1 MKLLFVFSTA
11 SGGMVTLNHERNL
24 ALSRKGIECHFLYFR
39 KPNNLEFSCNPHN
52 FIMRTDEEIE
62 ELIKEHKYKAVIV
75 CTDYL
80 FLERLNRL
88 GYYGK
93 IIYEIQGLGTYQAT
107 VSWLE
112 KAESFVTQYANA
124 ILYPNTSYLNELM
137 KKHFPQT
144 KKFSFNNCIDTNIF
158 TYVDVPLSKKLIV
171 GWVGRL
177 DQNKNWVEFIKL
189 GASLREMYPNIQL
202 WFFHD
207 PTVISKKERKKFTA
221 WVQKFNLTENLIVY
235 ENISREDMAKYYS
248 MIAKSGGFVCSTS
261 KLEGFGYSVI
271 EAMCCQC
278 PVLTTRSG
286 GVESFVIHNVTGKLY
301 HQGNIF
307 EFLNEAK
314 ELINNLDLREK
325 IITGANNLIKLSF
338 SPSLYGEHFMEMLE
352 NIDIT

>member
-24 ALSRKGIECHFLYFR
+24 ALSRIGIECHFLYFR
-39 KPNNLEFSCNPHN
+39 KGLNLDCDSHN
-52 FIMRTDEEIE
+52 YILRTDEEIE
-62 ELIKEHKYKAVIV
+62 KLIKENKYKAIIV

-80 FLERLNRL
+80 FLERLNRI
-88 GYYGK
+88 GYSGK
-93 IIYEIQGLGTYQAT
+93 VIYEIQGLGNYQAT
-107 VSWLE
+107 ARWLE

-124 ILYPNTSYLNELM
+124 ILYPNTYYLNELM

-144 KKFSFNNCIDTNIF
+144 NKYSFNNCIDTSLF
-158 TYVDVPLSKKLIV
+158 TYVDVPLPKKLIV

-177 DQNKNWVEFIKL
+177 DQNKNWIEFLKI
-189 GASLREMYPNIQL
+189 GASLREMFSNIQL

-207 PTVISKKERKKFTA
+207 PTVISRKEQIKFSA
-221 WVQKFNLTENLIVY
+221 WVQKFHLNEDLIVY
-235 ENISREDMAKYYS
+235 ENIQRENMAEYYS

-271 EAMCCQC
+271 EAMSCHC

-301 HQGNIF
+301 HQGNIL

-325 IITGANNLIKLSF
+325 IITSANKLIQTSF
-338 SPSLYGEHFMEMLE
+338 SPKLYGEHFMDLLE
-352 NIDIT
+352 NLDIV